1 MEQQPTSKSPPKRFQ
16 SAAKSDNMSVSSQQ
30 MAKLNGLPG
39 HKMLMYMNSPNFG
52 QHTGESGV
60 IVDLI
65 QDFIARLDKE
75 NEGLQKENRKL

>member
-1 MEQQPTSKSPPKRFQ
+1 
-16 SAAKSDNMSVSSQQ
+16 